1 MKKLNKIIGIVIL
14 TMILI
19 LLVSAPYIIFVVLP
33 NNEIVKQMFSK
44 DATDVLGY
52 YGALSG
58 GFITVFGIYFT
69 LKHEKEKAV
78 IELQRNSLP
87 ILRFSITDEL
97 PSDYG
102 INGYI
107 HIISDLNL
115 RENYEKKSESLFE
128 ISGITKLSKSIVLEI
143 RNIGLQ
149 TAILS
154 SIKFLTKKSFTIIP
168 KYTKDYHDF
177 LGESGEVVIDGY
189 SVPREGKTRIR
200 IIFDYYFD
208 LDDEEF
214 DEILVDG
221 GQLEINYTDL
231 YSNGYKYIV
240 PVKLDVGKSKKRYS
254 IIIRGNQI
262 PVLPQK
268 VNS

>member
-1 MKKLNKIIGIVIL
+1 MSRRKQL
-14 TMILI
+14 
-19 LLVSAPYIIFVVLP
+19 SSYE
-33 NNEIVKQMFSK
+33 EI
-44 DATDVLGY
+44 
-52 YGALSG
+52 
-58 GFITVFGIYFT
+58 
-69 LKHEKEKAV
+69 
-78 IELQRNSLP
+78 
-87 ILRFSITDEL
+87 
-97 PSDYG
+97 DYG

-115 RENYEKKSESLFE
+115 RDNYEKKSESLSE

-154 SIKFLTKKSFTIIP
+154 SIKFLTKKSFSIIP

-200 IIFDYYFD
+200 IIFDHYFD

-240 PVKLDVGKSKKRYS
+240 PVKLDVGKSKTQYS